1 MFRIK
6 TTAPDFY
13 VISYDKER
21 PITTFSSYAID
32 ILLICDQSRI

>member
-21 PITTFSSYAID
+21 PDFNVVSYDKERPITT
-32 ILLICDQSRI
+32 